1 MALCAKKNQILSD
14 AQRTSSVPRPGP
26 GSEQPPLAGSLHGL
40 VQSALPLFE
49 IARVLVLVDHVARFI
64 MPERVLVLIDY
75 IRPDILGGPAGKM

>member
-1 MALCAKKNQILSD
+1 
-14 AQRTSSVPRPGP
+14 
-26 GSEQPPLAGSLHGL
+26 